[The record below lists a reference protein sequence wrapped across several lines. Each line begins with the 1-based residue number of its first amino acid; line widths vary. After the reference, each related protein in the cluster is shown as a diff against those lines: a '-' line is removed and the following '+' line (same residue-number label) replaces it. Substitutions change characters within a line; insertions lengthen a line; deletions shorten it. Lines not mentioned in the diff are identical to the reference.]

1 MQFCDIL
8 HKIKQYEYV
17 VTNSGRVRGW
27 GGGSQV
33 EVSLYSTI
41 NFFFFSWDST
51 SFFIIRKSF
60 CPTDILST
68 AGPQARTDIL
78 LEILPAEVTFKNCSS
93 ELKPDVTIQL
103 DGFALFL

>member
-1 MQFCDIL
+1 MGRGVSRGSFPLFCNL
-8 HKIKQYEYV
+8 
-17 VTNSGRVRGW
+17 
-27 GGGSQV
+27 
-33 EVSLYSTI
+33 L
-41 NFFFFSWDST
+41 FFFSWDST

-60 CPTDILST
+60 CHTDILPT
-68 AGPQARTDIL
+68 AGPQARTDNL